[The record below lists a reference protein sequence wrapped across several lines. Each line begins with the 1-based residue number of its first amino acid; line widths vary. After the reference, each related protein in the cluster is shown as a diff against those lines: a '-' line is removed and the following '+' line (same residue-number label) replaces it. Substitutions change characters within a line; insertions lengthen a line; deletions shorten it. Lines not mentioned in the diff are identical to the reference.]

1 MWLFT
6 NGHCDLKSINK
17 KYINELYKISLGIF
31 WFIFNQLL
39 IESMDAKPV
48 ATRANCTTFVSSII
62 VESHSVVSDSA
73 HQDCSPWNS
82 LDKNSGVSCY
92 SLLQGIFLTQGSN
105 LGLLNCRQ
113 ILYYL
118 SHQGNPNYCWTFG
131 LFQYFG
137 HINQVYELSRTLLC
151 AHMQVSLWYILT
163 LSRCGVNIYTYC
175 VCLHVYKYTYT
186 HTYVWVYVF
195 IHTSTGEW
203 MIFPLLCCG

>member
-6 NGHCDLKSINK
+6 NGHYDLKSINK

-118 SHQGNPNYCWTFG
+118 SHQGNHNYCWTFG
-131 LFQYFG
+131 LFISVFWSYKPSCCD
-137 HINQVYELSRTLLC
+137 LSHTLLC
-151 AHMQVSLWYILT
+151 AHMQKFI
-163 LSRCGVNIYTYC
+163 CGIYWHYQD
-175 VCLHVYKYTYT
+175 V
-186 HTYVWVYVF
+186 
-195 IHTSTGEW
+195 G
-203 MIFPLLCCG
+203 